1 MSNITHLKFRDPATH
16 NRPQQNNGK
25 LSVSQT
31 AGSPIM
37 RSVSLAFYLALKEV
51 LRNRGRFFIVSL
63 VIALITLLVLFI
75 AALGEGLANGNRQYV
90 ANLDAQ
96 LIVFL
101 EKSDYVISS
110 SRLETNTARAIRRV
124 DGVANA
130 GPIYTSSTEI
140 VSLDEPLKVSMLAAE
155 AGQPGMPAILEGK
168 DFRSEAARETVI
180 DRNVALRSGIK
191 VGDEIQIRSTQGVED
206 QFFTLRVVGMVDGQ
220 SYFFQP
226 TIFVP
231 PATWEKIRPQSE
243 ADLNST
249 TAYPN
254 IIAVKLTDPS
264 QVDRVKERLIA
275 DVSNIEVTD
284 IPTTI
289 NNIPGYSAQ
298 QGTVQ
303 TQGFFTL
310 LIGVLVIGGFFQIQI
325 LQKVPQIGVLKAI
338 GSSSGVV
345 GWAAVIQII
354 VVTAMGVAIGGGLTY
369 LFSLG
374 FPPTIPLVFN
384 GTRSLIAIALLLLI
398 GPLGGMVSIIYA
410 VRIEPLQA
418 LRLG

>member
-1 MSNITHLKFRDPATH
+1 MKNF
-16 NRPQQNNGK
+16 
-25 LSVSQT
+25 
-31 AGSPIM
+31 
-37 RSVSLAFYLALKEV
+37 SLATYLAVKEV
-51 LRNRGRFFIVSL
+51 VRNRGRFLMVAL

-75 AALGEGLANGNRQYV
+75 AALGEGLGNGNRQYV

-101 EKSDYVISS
+101 EKSDYIITA
-110 SRLETNTARAIRRV
+110 SRLDSKIVRTIQRV
-124 DGVANA
+124 DGVDDA

-140 VSLDEPLKVSMLAAE
+140 VSLDEPLKVSMLGVE
-155 AGQPGMPAILEGK
+155 PGKPGMPPILEGRE
-168 DFRSEAARETVI
+168 FRTGEARETVI
-180 DRNVALRSGIK
+180 DRNVALRSGIQ
-191 VGDEIQIRSTQGVED
+191 VGDTIEIRSTQGVDDE
-206 QFFTLRVVGMVDGQ
+206 FFTLEVVGLVDGQ

-231 PATWEKIRPQSE
+231 PAAWEKMRPQSE
-243 ADLNST
+243 SELLSNT
-249 TAYPN
+249 PFPN
-254 IIAVKLTDPS
+254 IIAVKLIDPS
-264 QVDRVKERLIA
+264 QAEAMSARLVEQ
-275 DVSNIEVTD
+275 VSRIEVAD

-303 TQGFFTL
+303 TQGVFTL
-310 LIGVLVIGGFFQIQI
+310 LIGILVIGGFFQIQI

-338 GSSSGVV
+338 GSSNAVV
-345 GWAAVIQII
+345 GLAAVIQII
-354 VVTAMGVAIGGGLTY
+354 VVTALGVGIGGGLTF

-384 GTRSLIAIALLLLI
+384 GVNSLFAVILLMLI

-410 VRIEPLQA
+410 VRIEPLKA

>member
-1 MSNITHLKFRDPATH
+1 MKNIF
-16 NRPQQNNGK
+16 
-25 LSVSQT
+25 
-31 AGSPIM
+31 
-37 RSVSLAFYLALKEV
+37 LAFYLALKEV
-51 LRNRGRFFIVSL
+51 IRNRGRFFLVSL

-110 SRLETNTARAIRRV
+110 SRLETTTVRAVRRV
-124 DGVANA
+124 DGVADV

-140 VSLDEPLKVSMLAAE
+140 VSLEEPLTVSMLAAE
-155 AGQPGMPAILEGK
+155 AGRPGMPVVIEGR
-168 DFRSEAARETVI
+168 DFRSSSARETVI

-206 QFFTLRVVGMVDGQ
+206 KFFTLKVVGLVDGQ

-231 PATWEKIRPQSE
+231 PATWEKYRPQSE
-243 ADLNST
+243 ADLNSN

-254 IIAVKLTDPS
+254 IIAIKIIDPAQIDVVKA
-264 QVDRVKERLIA
+264 RL
-275 DVSNIEVTD
+275 VSIVPNIEVTD
-284 IPTTI
+284 IATTI

-338 GSSSGVV
+338 GSSNGVV
-345 GWAAVIQII
+345 GWAAVIQIV
-354 VVTAMGVAIGGGLTY
+354 VVTAMGVAIGGGLTW

-384 GTRSLIAIALLLLI
+384 GTRSLIAIALLLFI
-398 GPLGGMVSIIYA
+398 GPLGGMVSIVYA
-410 VRIEPLQA
+410 VRIEPLKA

>member
-1 MSNITHLKFRDPATH
+1 MKNTF
-16 NRPQQNNGK
+16 
-25 LSVSQT
+25 
-31 AGSPIM
+31 
-37 RSVSLAFYLALKEV
+37 LAFYLAIKEV
-51 LRNRGRFFIVSL
+51 LRNKGRFLLVSF

-90 ANLDAQ
+90 ANLDAD

-101 EKSDYVISS
+101 EKSDFQITA
-110 SRLETNTARAIRRV
+110 SRLDTNTIRSVRRV
-124 DGVANA
+124 DGVADA

-155 AGQPGMPAILEGK
+155 PGKPGMPSLLEGR
-168 DFRSEAARETVI
+168 DFRGGEAREAVI
-180 DRNVALRSGIK
+180 DRNAALRSNIQI
-191 VGDEIQIRSTQGVED
+191 GDEIIIRSTQGVD
-206 QFFTLRVVGMVDGQ
+206 DKFFTLEVVGLVDGQ

-231 PATWEKIRPQSE
+231 ASTWEKIRPQSE
-243 ADLNST
+243 ADLNSNT
-249 TAYPN
+249 PYPN
-254 IIAVKLTDPS
+254 IIAVKLTDPA
-264 QVDRVKERLIA
+264 QIDIVKQRLL
-275 DVSNIEVTD
+275 DTVSRIEVAD

-310 LIGVLVIGGFFQIQI
+310 LIGVMVIGGFFQIQI

-338 GSSSGVV
+338 GSSNGVV
-345 GWAAVIQII
+345 GWSAVIQIV
-354 VVTAMGVAIGGGLTY
+354 VVTAFGVAVGGGLTY
-369 LFSLG
+369 LFSL
-374 FPPTIPLVFN
+374 FLPSTIPFVFD
-384 GTRSLIAIALLLLI
+384 GVRSIAAVILLLLI
-398 GPLGGMVSIIYA
+398 GPIGGLVSIIYA
-410 VRIEPLQA
+410 VRIEPLKA

>member
-1 MSNITHLKFRDPATH
+1 MNNIF
-16 NRPQQNNGK
+16 
-25 LSVSQT
+25 
-31 AGSPIM
+31 
-37 RSVSLAFYLALKEV
+37 LAFYLALKEV
-51 LRNRGRFFIVSL
+51 FRNRGRFFLVSL

-96 LIVFL
+96 LVVFL
-101 EKSDYVISS
+101 EKSDYIIAS
-110 SRLETNTARAIRRV
+110 SRLDTNTVRTIRRV
-124 DGVANA
+124 DGVADA
-130 GPIYTSSTEI
+130 GPIYTSTTEI
-140 VSLDEPLKVSMLAAE
+140 VSLKNPLKVSLLGAE
-155 AGQPGMPAILEGK
+155 PGRPGMPPILEGRE
-168 DFRSEAARETVI
+168 FRGGEARETVI

-191 VGDEIQIRSTQGVED
+191 IGDEIEIRSTQGTD
-206 QFFTLRVVGMVDGQ
+206 DKFFYLKVVGLVDGQ

-231 PATWEKIRPQSE
+231 PAAWEKIRPQSDAE
-243 ADLNST
+243 LNSDT
-249 TAYPN
+249 PYPN
-254 IIAVKLTDPS
+254 IIAVRLTDPT
-264 QVDRVKERLIA
+264 QLEVMKTRLVDNVT
-275 DVSNIEVTD
+275 NIEVAD

-338 GSSSGVV
+338 GSSNDVV
-345 GWAAVIQII
+345 GLASVIQI
-354 VVTAMGVAIGGGLTY
+354 VFVTAVGVAIGGGLTF

-374 FPPTIPLVFN
+374 LPPTIPFVFN
-384 GTRSLIAIALLLLI
+384 GMRSMIAILLLLSI
-398 GPLGGMVSIIYA
+398 GPAGGLVSIIYA
-410 VRIEPLQA
+410 VRIEPLKA